1 MELTFNLLLVF
12 RALGIP
18 SRPVT
23 NFVSAR
29 DTNHTLSIDKYFD
42 VFGDEMKG
50 GPDGDNQDAMWNFH
64 AWYIIRNISI
74 DFGIIINSND
84 LILKDWSLDVSPRS
98 STRLQRVASNW
109 PNSSTPTLEE
119 QLWW

>member
-50 GPDGDNQDAMWNFH
+50 GPDGELPCLVH
-64 AWYIIRNISI
+64 YS
-74 DFGIIINSND
+74 
-84 LILKDWSLDVSPRS
+84 
-98 STRLQRVASNW
+98 
-109 PNSSTPTLEE
+109 
-119 QLWW
+119 

>member
-1 MELTFNLLLVF
+1 MEFAHGYGPEAQKSSSTTCATDPNQLNTANAGCLPLLLLPVIKWILFLNEDQTYYKMTVYHLAVF

-29 DTNHTLSIDKYFD
+29 DTNHTLSVDKYFD

-50 GPDGDNQDAMWNFH
+50 GPDGDNQDALWNFH
-64 AWYIIRNISI
+64 AW
-74 DFGIIINSND
+74 
-84 LILKDWSLDVSPRS
+84 
-98 STRLQRVASNW
+98 
-109 PNSSTPTLEE
+109 
-119 QLWW
+119 